1 MLDATN
7 RIRNLLGNY
16 RYVSYQ
22 IRLWKLRGLLGSG
35 ERNVETLFV
44 NHALKQANLAR
55 PWSTL
60 DLGCGNYPRNP
71 FGADHT
77 FGCDIRE
84 DLEANVSHCNLAL
97 EPIPKETESM
107 DFITAYEFIE
117 HVPRLIA
124 GNTTR
129 FPFVELM
136 SEIHRV
142 LKPGGFFFQRHLPIR
157 AMRCSKIPHMSTS
170 SPITPSLTT
179 SAGIPMEALGAGF
192 MDSMESFPWFN
203 KDAKAFIYS
212 HYFRRSHDQS
222 REKSTLF

>member
-107 DFITAYEFIE
+107 DFITAFEFIE

-124 GNTTR
+124 SNTTR

-142 LKPGGFFFQRHLPIR
+142 LKPGGFFF
-157 AMRCSKIPHMSTS
+157 SK
-170 SPITPSLTT
+170 TPSYPSNEVFQDPTHVNFITNNTFPYYFCWHPYGGPWGRIYGFNGKFALVQQRRE
-179 SAGIPMEALGAGF
+179 GIYLF
-192 MDSMESFPWFN
+192 
-203 KDAKAFIYS
+203 
-212 HYFRRSHDQS
+212 
-222 REKSTLF
+222 TLLQKIA

>member
-22 IRLWKLRGLLGSG
+22 IRLWKLRGLLSSG
-35 ERNVETLFV
+35 ERTVETLVV
-44 NHALKQANLAR
+44 NHALKQHNLPR

-84 DLEANVSHCNLAL
+84 DLEANVSRCNLAL
-97 EPIPKETESM
+97 DPIPKASESM

-124 GNTTR
+124 SDTTR

-136 SEIHRV
+136 SEVHRV
-142 LKPGGFFFQRHLPIR
+142 LKPGGFFF
-157 AMRCSKIPHMSTS
+157 SK
-170 SPITPSLTT
+170 TPSYPSNEVFQDPTHVNFITNNTFPYYFCWHPYGGPWGRIYGFNGRFSLVQQRRQGIYLLTSLQKIT
-179 SAGIPMEALGAGF
+179 
-192 MDSMESFPWFN
+192 
-203 KDAKAFIYS
+203 
-212 HYFRRSHDQS
+212 
-222 REKSTLF
+222 

>member
-1 MLDATN
+1 LTGKRTLLDATN

-44 NHALKQANLAR
+44 NHALKQANLAG

-77 FGCDIRE
+77 F
-84 DLEANVSHCNLAL
+84 
-97 EPIPKETESM
+97 KETESM

-124 GNTTR
+124 SNTTR

-142 LKPGGFFFQRHLPIR
+142 LKPGGFFF
-157 AMRCSKIPHMSTS
+157 SK
-170 SPITPSLTT
+170 TPSYPSNEVFQDPTHVNFITNNTFPYYFCWHPYGGPWGRIYGFNGKFALVQQRRE
-179 SAGIPMEALGAGF
+179 GI
-192 MDSMESFPWFN
+192 
-203 KDAKAFIYS
+203 Y
-212 HYFRRSHDQS
+212 
-222 REKSTLF
+222 LFKLLQKIA